1 MRRQRGHGGKV
12 AATGEAL
19 STNHLPIHNPGC
31 EVKNHVDHHREGE
44 GYSEHDRGSTCRLLF
59 PVAQKTGI
67 EMRIASRL
75 GLQRRQRDVTPT
87 VEEYLRSKR
96 QELPS

>member
-1 MRRQRGHGGKV
+1 V
-12 AATGEAL
+12 
-19 STNHLPIHNPGC
+19 
-31 EVKNHVDHHREGE
+31 
-44 GYSEHDRGSTCRLLF
+44 
-59 PVAQKTGI
+59 
-67 EMRIASRL
+67 RIASRL

>member
-1 MRRQRGHGGKV
+1 MPS
-12 AATGEAL
+12 A
-19 STNHLPIHNPGC
+19 
-31 EVKNHVDHHREGE
+31 EGE
-44 GYSEHDRGSTCRLLF
+44 LATPFSPDDGAPSVSAARDTMLEPMTL
-59 PVAQKTGI
+59 V
-67 EMRIASRL
+67 RIASRL